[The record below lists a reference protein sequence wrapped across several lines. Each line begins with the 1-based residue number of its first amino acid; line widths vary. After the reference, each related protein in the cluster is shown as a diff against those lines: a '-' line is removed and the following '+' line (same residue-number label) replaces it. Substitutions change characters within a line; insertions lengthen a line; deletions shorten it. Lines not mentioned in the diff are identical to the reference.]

1 MDSVNTVRLKKLY
14 KLYEQVCST
23 ILGHP
28 LEDRQDLHLLK
39 SRVVQE
45 IKDIEQSLDKQPVR

>member
-1 MDSVNTVRLKKLY
+1 MDSVNTIRLQKLY

-28 LEDRQDLHLLK
+28 LEDRADLHRLK
-39 SRVVQE
+39 DKVVQE
-45 IKDIEQSLDKQPVR
+45 IREIEGSLDKQLVG